1 VDKIASELKS
11 IRADDN
17 SAIARAARAKIIQA
31 ACSMKIEKVPKL
43 NFLAIAQGLAELTA
57 MEQLLVKPSEIKAII
72 PTQELYQSPE
82 FKMEIEAAEA
92 LHQQGK
98 PPVCLSRQPIQLIM
112 PVPLE
117 TQASTAGGGEAISV
131 PLTPSPL
138 SATSSSSS
146 SPAPTTMFVNGLRDG
161 ETTDEEIVMEGTI
174 GDSDYGVKADNPPSM
189 FGIITR
195 VPTPM
200 MDMSEL
206 SG

>member
-1 VDKIASELKS
+1 MALELKS

-31 ACSMKIEKVPKL
+31 AWSMKIEKVPKL
-43 NFLAIAQGLAELTA
+43 NFLAIAQGLAELTV
-57 MEQLLVKPSEIKAII
+57 MEQLLVKPSEIKATI

-92 LHQQGK
+92 LHKQGK

-117 TQASTAGGGEAISV
+117 TQQSTTAGGAMSV
-131 PLTPSPL
+131 PLSPPL

-146 SPAPTTMFVNGLRDG
+146 SSPAPITMFFNGLRDG
-161 ETTDEEIVMEGTI
+161 ETTEEEETVMEGTV
-174 GDSDYGVKADNPPSM
+174 GDPNYGIKADNPPSM
-189 FGIITR
+189 FGTITR
-195 VPTPM
+195 VSTPM
-200 MDMSEL
+200 MSMDEL
-206 SG
+206 SV